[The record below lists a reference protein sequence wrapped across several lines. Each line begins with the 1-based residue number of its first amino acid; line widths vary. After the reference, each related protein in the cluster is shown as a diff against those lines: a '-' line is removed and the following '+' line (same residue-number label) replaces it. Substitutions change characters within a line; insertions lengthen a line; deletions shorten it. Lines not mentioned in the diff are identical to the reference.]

1 MGVRPTSTAPIGLHD
16 YVWVCSAAAASDFSP
31 DELEWNVPWW
41 IYALIAVAIVAVL
54 GYRQIDV
61 SVKVLSVLVAAEF
74 LVLLSLGAVIVVMG
88 GSFGASGLSL
98 EPLTPQRWFRG
109 RYRSPRC
116 SASPRSSDSKPPPST
131 ARKPRTTSAPSP
143 APRSWR

>member
-1 MGVRPTSTAPIGLHD
+1 L
-16 YVWVCSAAAASDFSP
+16 AASDFHGP
-31 DELEWNVPWW
+31 FGGRRIRFLADELGWNVPWW

-74 LVLLSLGAVIVVMG
+74 LVLLILGAVIVVKG
-88 GSFGASGLSL
+88 GSFGTSGLSL

-109 RYRSPRC
+109 RYRSPCC

-131 ARKPRTTSAPSP
+131 ARKPRTSAPSP